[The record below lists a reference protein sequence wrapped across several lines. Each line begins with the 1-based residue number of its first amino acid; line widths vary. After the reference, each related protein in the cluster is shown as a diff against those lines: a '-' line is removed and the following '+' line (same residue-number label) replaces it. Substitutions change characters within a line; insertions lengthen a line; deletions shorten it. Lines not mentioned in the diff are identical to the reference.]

1 MHEGKRGVKSIGWL
15 CSFVD
20 FSLDAV
26 DVVYVD
32 VRCKFD
38 KYVFLCAYE
47 GAFSDMCVNVL
58 YVYLEGSL

>member
-32 VRCKFD
+32 VRCKFH

-47 GAFSDMCVNVL
+47 GAFSDICV
-58 YVYLEGSL
+58 